1 MEAAQCL
8 LEVGLNL
15 NAKNSLGLTPIDK
28 ARLEGHH
35 LLAWWLRKQPHAVE
49 ETPRRQI
56 ERRCRW
62 ECEGWYEKMLRCMR
76 EEDLGSIRGCIPLVV
91 DGHLQ
96 DDAGMTLLHHAAQ
109 LGLTRVV
116 SVLLESCEVYPHA
129 VTWAGDTP
137 SDLAQREGH
146 HQVLDILHRH
156 QPQVQMSPQQLY
168 EQLLSV
174 ISQVMTGALEP
185 VGDWSV
191 HPLATTSNRTRIV
204 SLLVAAGALSITTHG
219 LNLLTVAWC
228 SPDVT
233 PRVQVTITGVFLRV
247 LQRERTI
254 LRSLPHL
261 RTGVD
266 HLIKS
271 MEGDTPWR
279 ASWPRVESVVDLT
292 HLMVQAARVNCTLTC
307 SFLYQ
312 AGAQSSLCSQSK
324 VTPVHAALDA
334 EHWNLAGQMIKY
346 MGGCLYVPDSRGRL
360 PTHLMPP
367 DRHCQLNEKIYEA
380 ERKQL
385 EDIKEKKKDTIEE
398 QRLQEV
404 LNVQQLLFATNLAR
418 GRVRQ
423 NRARRSHVSSIG
435 ADALLVASQGG
446 LQQLIYLLVKKGGV
460 PVDTVLDATNDTT
473 ALHQAASH
481 GKSECVILLLS
492 LGAQPLLP
500 DRYGQTP
507 LHFAAM
513 FGHDQTYQVLEGFMR
528 QQEPSCRAGTTPRE
542 VSRHFYSY
550 LKMYHKFS
558 GKTRQGSDVQIW
570 NNPTDATTDVL
581 SRIDL
586 NNMIEETEK
595 INVDYSKGEAQ
606 EVRDVVM
613 KELQK
618 ITENVSSKDRTY
630 RGTLE
635 LLGSTADGTRLYC
648 PDEYDFNILLDDCS
662 GVNVLV
668 SEQNKQEAS
677 LSGHKLRVE
686 VKTMKT
692 GLQAHALTKN
702 LYSAVRQCLSTYTL
716 RDKKVSIVPPGLT
729 RTQVGVALSL
739 AWQGSQYPLL
749 LIGIDLVPIVVI
761 PWPEEIPRPLLTP
774 VNSQMMHLSNT
785 TDNLWRC
792 SFAASE
798 VKMLKQLDHQERQVF
813 LTGKALLS
821 CMKAEPWMP
830 KDLKKQFSWWDIR
843 YWKIPTPEGFCFKN
857 SFLRQLEKKRVE
869 GVEWQEED
877 VMQHVISVFR
887 GMCEEMVD
895 PQTSDERL
903 VPAKVH
909 AYFGGDC
916 ERPKVGH
923 GAPEIIEYIKK
934 HLKKVEKPQVGYM
947 GLRRGCVNQ

>member
-1 MEAAQCL
+1 PVQHLYSTCRALVQQLYLTSTTPVQHLYNTCAASVQ
-8 LEVGLNL
+8 
-15 NAKNSLGLTPIDK
+15 
-28 ARLEGHH
+28 H
-35 LLAWWLRKQPHAVE
+35 LYSSS
-49 ETPRRQI
+49 PRRSVGTAVHQDH
-56 ERRCRW
+56 
-62 ECEGWYEKMLRCMR
+62 YNS
-76 EEDLGSIRGCIPLVV
+76 SIVF
-91 DGHLQ
+91 
-96 DDAGMTLLHHAAQ
+96 
-109 LGLTRVV
+109 
-116 SVLLESCEVYPHA
+116 
-129 VTWAGDTP
+129 
-137 SDLAQREGH
+137 
-146 HQVLDILHRH
+146 
-156 QPQVQMSPQQLY
+156 QVQKSPQQLY

-174 ISQVMTGALEP
+174 ISQGDDVRWARNLLCSGAPLEP

-191 HPLATTSNRTRIV
+191 HPLSLATTSNRTRIV
-204 SLLVAAGALSITTHG
+204 SLLVAAGAPLTITTQG

-385 EDIKEKKKDTIEE
+385 EDIKEKKKDPIEE

-404 LNVQQLLFATNLAR
+404 LGVQQLLFTTNLAR
-418 GRVRQ
+418 DR
-423 NRARRSHVSSIG
+423 
-435 ADALLVASQGG
+435 
-446 LQQLIYLLVKKGGV
+446 LIYLLVKKGGV
-460 PVDTVLDATNDTT
+460 PVDTVLDPTNDTT

-481 GKSECVILLLS
+481 GKSDCVILLLS
-492 LGAQPLLP
+492 LGAQHLLS

-507 LHFAAM
+507 LHLAAM
-513 FGHDQTYQVLEGFMR
+513 FGHDQTYQLLEGFMR
-528 QQEPSCRAGTTPRE
+528 QQEPSCRAGTTPQE

-550 LKMYHKFS
+550 LKMYHKCS
-558 GKTRQGSDVQIW
+558 GTTRQGSDVQIW

-586 NNMIEETEK
+586 NKMMEETER
-595 INVDYSKGEAQ
+595 IAVDYSKGEAQ
-606 EVRDVVM
+606 EVREVVM
-613 KELQK
+613 KELQE

-692 GLQAHALTKN
+692 GLQENVFQKN
-702 LYSAVRQCLSTYTL
+702 LCIRVRQCLSTYTL
-716 RDKKVSIVPPGLT
+716 GDMRVSIVPPGLT
-729 RTQVGVALSL
+729 RTQVGVSLSL
-739 AWQGSQYPLL
+739 AWQGNQYPLL

-761 PWPEEIPRPLLTP
+761 PWPEEIPRPFLTP
-774 VNSQMMHLSNT
+774 ANSQMMHLSNT
-785 TDNLWRC
+785 ADKSWRC

-798 VKMLKQLDHQERQVF
+798 VKVLKHLDHQERQVF

-830 KDLKKQFSWWDIR
+830 KDLKKQFCWWDTR

-869 GVEWQEED
+869 GVEWQEE
-877 VMQHVISVFR
+877 
-887 GMCEEMVD
+887 
-895 PQTSDERL
+895 
-903 VPAKVH
+903 
-909 AYFGGDC
+909 
-916 ERPKVGH
+916 
-923 GAPEIIEYIKK
+923 
-934 HLKKVEKPQVGYM
+934 
-947 GLRRGCVNQ
+947 